1 MRIRPERVAQ
11 RIQREVADIVGNRL
25 RDPQVSQWV
34 GVTDVEV
41 NPDLTL
47 ARIFVSV
54 LSEGEERRRTLDAL
68 ERATPFVRREL
79 AGRLGLREVP
89 EIRFLLDTSIERGA
103 RVEELLRRIERGD
116 PPVDEE
122 ES

>member
-11 RIQREVADIVGNRL
+11 RIQREVADIIGNRL

-41 NPDLTL
+41 NPDLSL

-68 ERATPFVRREL
+68 ERATPFIRREL

-116 PPVDEE
+116 PPADDEE
-122 ES
+122 S

>member
-11 RIQREVADIVGNRL
+11 RIQREVADIVGNRV

-34 GVTDVEV
+34 SITDVEV
-41 NPDLTL
+41 TPDLSV
-47 ARIFVSV
+47 ARIFISI
-54 LSEGEERRRTLDAL
+54 LPEGEERQRTLEAL

-79 AGRLGLREVP
+79 ASRLSLREMP
-89 EIRFLLDTSIERGA
+89 EIRFLLDNSIERGA
-103 RVEELLRRIERGD
+103 RVEELLKRIESGR
-116 PPVDEE
+116 PLEDEE